1 MEDSKSHK
9 EKSQTPREVY
19 LAIYFCTFFLLIFS
33 FIAKAKKKNCLKGTR
48 IINKTIYQTP
58 VTHQNDLGICYAH
71 SSVGVYRALYED
83 IYSSK
88 AHLSPILL
96 AFHSSLEG
104 FKTKGVLGS
113 FFSRKSSLVSKLEQ
127 GFFKG
132 GFEDTD
138 DIPFT
143 KKGAIE
149 KFIYS
154 FSKIDSLK
162 ASLEKIEEFLMY
174 YDLHTSKVALAGA
187 KNLNFGEK
195 EVFLLS
201 NYLSQNGFIKK
212 KNSNR
217 HSYMKTL
224 YAFFLHEFTEIP
236 NSDVKKVASYKVKE
250 YTLDFRSRNYL
261 LKKLNKHFTKEKKFP
276 IGLNFKIGNLLND
289 RKNNEVHSVFIYG
302 KTCQKGK
309 LYYLVRNSWGGK
321 TLKERVNQDP
331 DDIPITEETIKG
343 DFWLSEE
350 DLKKTW
356 KNKIGALY
364 ILKPKKR
371 KKHETQK
378 LPFLARSLSSKPFP
392 VFKNH

>member
-9 EKSQTPREVY
+9 EKSQSPRELY
-19 LAIYFCTFFLLIFS
+19 LATYTFLFFLLLFS
-33 FIAKAKKKNCLKGTR
+33 SLAKAKKKTCLKGTR
-48 IINKTIYQTP
+48 IINETIYQTP
-58 VTHQNDLGICYAH
+58 ITQQSDLGICYAH
-71 SSVGVYRALYED
+71 SSVGVYRALYEEL
-83 IYSSK
+83 YSSK

-104 FKTKGVLGS
+104 FKTKGLLGS
-113 FFSRKSSLVSKLEQ
+113 FFSGKSSLVSKLEQ

-143 KKGAIE
+143 KKGAVE

-154 FSKIDSLK
+154 FSKIESLK
-162 ASLEKIEEFLMY
+162 TSLEKIEEFLIH
-174 YDLHTSKVALAGA
+174 YDLYGSGVALEGA

-195 EVFLLS
+195 EVLLLS
-201 NYLSQNGFIKK
+201 GYLSQNGFIKK
-212 KNSNR
+212 KNSSRN
-217 HSYMKTL
+217 SYMRTL
-224 YAFFLHEFTEIP
+224 YAFFLHKFTEIP
-236 NSDVKKVASYKVKE
+236 NSEIKKVASYKVKE
-250 YTLDFRSRNYL
+250 YTLNFRSRNNL
-261 LKKLNKHFTKEKKFP
+261 LQKLNKYFTKERNFP
-276 IGLNFKIGNLLND
+276 VGLNFKISNLLND
-289 RKNNEVHSVFIYG
+289 RKNNEVHSVFVYG

-321 TLKERVNQDP
+321 TLKERINQDP
-331 DDIPITEETIKG
+331 DDIPLTEESIKG

-364 ILKPKKR
+364 ILKAKKR

-378 LPFLARSLSSKPFP
+378 FSFLARSLSPKSFPFL
-392 VFKNH
+392 KNH